1 MEENRNMEILENEEI
16 ITDLEVYDNEQEI
29 ITEPEESEETDG
41 LKASDFLIA
50 MAVGAA
56 IGGAA
61 MGIRTLFKAHKDRK
75 IKKDKERFD
84 AEIKDRLTAN
94 GFSDEEVDN
103 IIKNVLTKDDK
114 PDEEEK

>member
-16 ITDLEVYDNEQEI
+16 VTDLEVYDDEQEI
-29 ITEPEESEETDG
+29 ITESEETEG
-41 LKASDFLIA
+41 LRASDFLIA

-75 IKKDKERFD
+75 VKKEKEKFD

-94 GFSDEEVDN
+94 GFSDEEIDN